1 MPFRE
6 VGRALARAR
15 WGVLLAL
22 SVPSYLALVW
32 VRAVRWR
39 YLTDPIRPLANAPLA
54 RANAVG
60 FMANNLFP
68 LRMGEIVRSWYL
80 TRETGVPV
88 AAVFGTVVLE
98 RVIDTVA
105 VLALVLL
112 VIPLRAGAVDE
123 GLERGAVLLAPFA
136 LLPVAA
142 LWALR
147 RWPERVER
155 LAALLLRPF
164 PERFGALATGALRRF
179 AEGLGALRGGRHLW
193 WIALHSCVIW
203 LVLSVVPIIAAFLAL
218 GIEMAPRESLLAAW
232 TTQAAIGV
240 AVALPSAPGFF
251 GIFHYACRLALVRF
265 GVSPENAVAAG
276 TLIHSVMWVTLTLL
290 GLAVLRLR
298 RTSLAE
304 LDRVAGGSP
313 PPVPPGDAGS

>member
-1 MPFRE
+1 
-6 VGRALARAR
+6 
-15 WGVLLAL
+15 
-22 SVPSYLALVW
+22 
-32 VRAVRWR
+32 
-39 YLTDPIRPLANAPLA
+39 
-54 RANAVG
+54 
-60 FMANNLFP
+60 
-68 LRMGEIVRSWYL
+68 
-80 TRETGVPV
+80 
-88 AAVFGTVVLE
+88 VLE

-112 VIPLRAGAVDE
+112 VIPLRPGGSDE
-123 GLERGAVLLAPFA
+123 GLERGALLLAPFA

-142 LWALR
+142 LVALR
-147 RWPERVER
+147 RWPARVER
-155 LAALLLRPF
+155 LAGALLRPF
-164 PERFGALATGALRRF
+164 PERVGALAVRALHRF
-179 AEGLGALRGGRHLW
+179 AEGLGALRGGGHLW

-203 LVLSVVPIIAAFLAL
+203 LVLSIVPILAAFLAL
-218 GIEMAPRESLLAAW
+218 GIEMGPRESLLAAW

-265 GVSPENAVAAG
+265 GVPPETAVAAG

-304 LDRVAGGSP
+304 LDRAAGGGADP
-313 PPVPPGDAGS
+313 APPGEPAR

>member
-1 MPFRE
+1 MPFAE
-6 VGRALARAR
+6 VGRALASAH
-15 WGVLLAL
+15 WGVLLVL
-22 SVPSYLALVW
+22 SVPSYLALIW

-68 LRMGEIVRSWYL
+68 LRMGEFVRSWYL
-80 TRETGVPV
+80 ARETGVS
-88 AAVFGTVVLE
+88 ATAVFGTVVLE

-112 VIPLRAGAVDE
+112 VIPLRAGGADE
-123 GLERGAVLLAPFA
+123 GLERGALLLVPFA
-136 LLPVAA
+136 ILPVVG
-142 LWALR
+142 LYALR
-147 RWPERVER
+147 RWPAHVER
-155 LAALLLRPF
+155 IAVAVLRPF
-164 PERFGALATGALRRF
+164 PGRVSERAARMLHRF

-193 WIALHSCVIW
+193 WIAIHSAVIW
-203 LVLSVVPIIAAFLAL
+203 LGLSVVPILAAFLAL
-218 GIEMAPRESLLAAW
+218 GIEMPAGQAILAAW

-265 GVSPENAVAAG
+265 GVSPETAVAAG
-276 TLIHSVMWVTLTLL
+276 TLIHSVMWLSLTLL

-304 LDRVAGGSP
+304 IDRAAGG
-313 PPVPPGDAGS
+313 A